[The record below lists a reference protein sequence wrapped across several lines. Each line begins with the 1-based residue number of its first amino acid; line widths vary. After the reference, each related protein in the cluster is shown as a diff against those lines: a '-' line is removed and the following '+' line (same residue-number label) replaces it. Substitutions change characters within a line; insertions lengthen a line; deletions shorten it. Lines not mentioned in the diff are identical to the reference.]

1 MTASNFRP
9 AGTFPRPGLLGRG
22 VRLLIGLMALYFF
35 VQAVRVLPGIWRGGV
50 PSSGLFWAGAA
61 LALAALPAFLDPLVG
76 RPVGHRLRLA
86 GIVLALG
93 LAALDWTTA
102 RELPGP
108 WLARLAELLL
118 LTFTGLAGV
127 SHLLAGLL
135 GVPG

>member
-9 AGTFPRPGLLGRG
+9 AGTFPRPGLLGRS
-22 VRLLIGLMALYFF
+22 VRILIGLVALYFF
-35 VQAVRVLPGIWRGGV
+35 VQAARILSGIWQGGV
-50 PSSGLFWAGAA
+50 PSSGLFWAVAA
-61 LALAALPAFLDPLVG
+61 LALATLPAIIDPVVG

-86 GIVLALG
+86 GIALALG
-93 LAALDWTTA
+93 MAVLDWTTGQQ
-102 RELPGP
+102 LPGP

-118 LTFTGLAGV
+118 LTFTGLAGI